1 MNRFWLNQTYLRMF
15 LFLSILFTIA
25 FVPYTL
31 FISTKFSS
39 YAQQEINRNTSA
51 KLDQTLKSSEFA
63 LDRLKFYGLSMY
75 EAPTIREWLVSDH
88 PDPLL
93 AMNAMNAMTILLA
106 NEPFI
111 HKTYLINV
119 NTREII
125 DSSVGIRSADRFDDQ
140 PMLTL
145 LREDRPKVLRY
156 FAHTVGG
163 KTHLALV
170 VPSTPINAAYNGYL
184 VMLLDNDV
192 LHQTLLQ
199 FNDEAGIEVAIV
211 DEQDQP
217 VLASPDGREL
227 LLAAERGGKAE
238 TSENRSKQE
247 EWSLYRQSMESQPWT
262 MIFIARTGEAKG
274 QIVTLQR
281 QVIISSLALLALLNL
296 LLYWISRRS
305 YRPFSQLATRLKRE
319 LDAKRVNQTP
329 DFSSHSLDYK
339 VIQQG
344 MDVLIDTVDNMVYS
358 MRNHQ
363 EVIDSEYL
371 HQWIMVGV
379 LNEPIRNYVTS
390 HFRLLSYG
398 RLRMIVLRIDHYAAF
413 VERYDQFS
421 SRKLMKYGMS
431 NIAKEIL
438 RGGGWA
444 AESVDFGGDNVVLL
458 LGHHPE
464 DADSV
469 PEAMIRIAE
478 QIEQWLRIGVVIG
491 ISEAV
496 GADSDLRKL
505 YDHSYEMTHL
515 KFITGEG
522 IVFQDEDMQRYL
534 GIVRPE
540 GEELL
545 IENFIQNIKLGEL
558 DKAILI
564 LEEIMR
570 QLRPLSRAERQFEL
584 TVLLHGLMKALKP
597 FDLFDRSVGIQQ
609 FLERFRTLDEV
620 QEWLRTRINEAASQP
635 GKPKHSGRKETLALE
650 IRDYVKSRI
659 HDPMLSPEGVGGHF
673 QLSASYVRQ
682 VFKDVIGITLS
693 DYILETRL
701 EHVKKLL
708 ETTDWPIADIAE
720 RFGFMTKS
728 HFYTAFKKMTGRTP
742 GEYRQL
748 HATEPRG

>member
-1 MNRFWLNQTYLRMF
+1 MF

-31 FISTKFSS
+31 FLSTKFSA

-51 KLDQTLKSSEFA
+51 KLDQTLKSTAFA
-63 LDRLKFYGLSMY
+63 LDRLKSYGLSMY
-75 EAPTIREWLVSDH
+75 EAPTIREWLVSDQ

-93 AMNAMNAMTILLA
+93 AMRAMHAMTILLA

-111 HKTYLINV
+111 YKTYLINA

-125 DSSVGIRSADRFDDQ
+125 DSSVGIRAAERFEDQ

-145 LREDRPKVLRY
+145 LREARPKVLRY
-156 FAHTVGG
+156 FTHTVGG
-163 KTHLALV
+163 AEHLALV
-170 VPSTPINAAYNGYL
+170 VPSTPLDTAYNGYL
-184 VMLLDNDV
+184 VILLDNEA
-192 LHQTLLQ
+192 LRRTLLQ
-199 FNDEAGIEVAIV
+199 FSEEAGIEVAIA
-211 DEQDQP
+211 DEQDEP
-217 VLASPDGREL
+217 VIASTEARAL
-227 LLAAERGGKAE
+227 LQAAAQQGVTSMGKLRG
-238 TSENRSKQE
+238 NRE
-247 EWSLYRQSMESQPWT
+247 EWSLYRQQMETQPWT
-262 MIFIARTGEAKG
+262 MIFIARTGEAKQ

-281 QVIISSLALLALLNL
+281 QIIVSSLALLALLNL

-305 YRPFSQLATRLKRE
+305 YRPFSQLAARLKDE
-319 LDAKRVNQTP
+319 LGAKRVQQAP
-329 DFSSHSLDYK
+329 DFAGHSDDYK

-371 HQWIMVGV
+371 QQWIMVGT
-379 LNEPIRNYVTS
+379 LNEPVREYVAG
-390 HFRLLSYG
+390 HFRLLSYEQ
-398 RLRMIVLRIDHYAAF
+398 LRMIVLRIDHYAAF
-413 VERYDQFS
+413 VDRYDHFG

-438 RGGGWA
+438 SDGGWA
-444 AESVDFGGDNVVLL
+444 AESVDFGGDHVVLL

-464 DADSV
+464 DADDV
-469 PEAMIRIAE
+469 PEAMTRIAE
-478 QIEQWLRIGVVIG
+478 QIEQWLRVQVVIG
-491 ISEAV
+491 LSEAV
-496 GADSDLRKL
+496 ATSSDLRRL
-505 YDHSYEMTHL
+505 YDHTYEMTHL

-522 IVFQDEDMQRYL
+522 IVFQDEDMKRYM

-540 GEELL
+540 GEEVLVESV
-545 IENFIQNIKLGEL
+545 IHNVRLGEL
-558 DKAILI
+558 DKALLI
-564 LEEIMR
+564 LEEIMQ
-570 QLRPLSRAERQFEL
+570 QLRPLARSDRLFEL
-584 TVLLHGLMKALKP
+584 TVLLHSLMKAFKP
-597 FDLFDRSVGIQQ
+597 FDLFDRTVGIQQ

-620 QEWLRTRINEAASQP
+620 QAWLSGRLHEVASQL
-635 GKPKHSGRKETLALE
+635 GKPKHGGRKEALAVE
-650 IRDYVKSRI
+650 VRDYVKGRI
-659 HDPMLSPEGVGGHF
+659 HDAMLSPEEVGSHL

-693 DYILETRL
+693 DYILETRI

-708 ETTDWPIADIAE
+708 ETTDWPLADIAE
-720 RFGFMTKS
+720 HSGFTTKS

-748 HATEPRG
+748 HAAERRR